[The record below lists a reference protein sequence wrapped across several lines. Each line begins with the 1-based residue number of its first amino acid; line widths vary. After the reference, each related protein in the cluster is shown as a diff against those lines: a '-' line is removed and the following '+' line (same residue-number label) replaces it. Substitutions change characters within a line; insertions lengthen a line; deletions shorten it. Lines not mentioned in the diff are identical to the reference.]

1 MLFAALLKVRA
12 GTIVERATRRAEW
25 QAPEGVQLVAEYWLQ
40 TTDPSV
46 ISIIEA
52 DNIAPI
58 MAAVA
63 AWDDVFDIT
72 VVPAITAEEG
82 LELVKQMMQG

>member
-12 GTIVERATRRAEW
+12 GTIAERAARRVKW
-25 QAPEGVQLVAEYWLQ
+25 QPPEGVRLVAEYWLQ

-52 DNIAPI
+52 DNVASI

-63 AWDDVFDIT
+63 GWDDVFDVTI
-72 VVPAITAEEG
+72 VPAITAEEG
-82 LELVKQMMQG
+82 LELARQIMQE